1 MRENADPSNDC
12 GNIAGNNPA
21 QGESNLV
28 MAPETETERDASDSV
43 PPSER
48 EVRCA
53 QLVGS
58 CLQGH
63 PGDFAELFELT
74 EPVVRRLVGRL
85 SGDRDAVD
93 DLVQET
99 YLRAWRGLG
108 QFKGTSRFSTWLF
121 RIAVNVTQTWRSRR
135 RPTLSLRETD
145 ERPTNSASEV
155 GDDALLEAYARAL
168 DRLPPDLRA
177 TFVLHETE
185 GLSYRDVAEA
195 LQCPIGTV
203 MSRLHRAR
211 ARILDEI
218 GEQLEG
224 LRP

>member
-1 MRENADPSNDC
+1 
-12 GNIAGNNPA
+12 
-21 QGESNLV
+21 
-28 MAPETETERDASDSV
+28 MAPETETELDASD
-43 PPSER
+43 PGPLPER
-48 EVRCA
+48 EARCA

-58 CLQGH
+58 CLQGQSS
-63 PGDFAELFELT
+63 DFAELFELT

-85 SGDRDAVD
+85 SGDRDAID

-108 QFKGTSRFSTWLF
+108 QFRGTSRVSTWLF
-121 RIAVNVTQTWRSRR
+121 RIAVNVTQTWRKRR
-135 RPTLSLRETD
+135 RPTLTLLESD
-145 ERPTNSASEV
+145 ERSTSSTSDV
-155 GDDALLEAYARAL
+155 GDRAMIEAYERAL

-177 TFVLHETE
+177 TFVLHESE
-185 GLSYRDVAEA
+185 GLSYRDVAET

-211 ARILDEI
+211 ARILEEI

-224 LRP
+224 LQP